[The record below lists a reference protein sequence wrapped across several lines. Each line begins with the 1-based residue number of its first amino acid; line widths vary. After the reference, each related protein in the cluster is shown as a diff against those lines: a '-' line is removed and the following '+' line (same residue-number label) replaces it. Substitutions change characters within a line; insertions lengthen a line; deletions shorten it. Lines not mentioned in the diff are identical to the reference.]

1 MDRDGPAIGHR
12 PRTAGGGDAS
22 RRREI
27 DMSRRT
33 VYVIAALMGVVIT
46 ALLHASVTGVRGYEA
61 VGGEFLFL
69 SLPLWVWVVEC
80 LVDRR

>member
-1 MDRDGPAIGHR
+1 MDRDGPAIGRR
-12 PRTAGGGDAS
+12 PWTVGGGDAS

-27 DMSRRT
+27 DMDRRT

-46 ALLHASVTGVRGYEA
+46 ALLHVSVTGVRGYEA

>member
-1 MDRDGPAIGHR
+1 MN
-12 PRTAGGGDAS
+12 
-22 RRREI
+22 
-27 DMSRRT
+27 RRT

-46 ALLHASVTGVRGYEA
+46 ALLHASVTEVRGYEA

-80 LVDRR
+80 LVDGK

>member
-1 MDRDGPAIGHR
+1 MD
-12 PRTAGGGDAS
+12 
-22 RRREI
+22 
-27 DMSRRT
+27 RRT

-46 ALLHASVTGVRGYEA
+46 ALLHVSVTGVRGYEA

-80 LVDRR
+80 LVDGK

>member
-1 MDRDGPAIGHR
+1 MD
-12 PRTAGGGDAS
+12 
-22 RRREI
+22 
-27 DMSRRT
+27 RRT

-46 ALLHASVTGVRGYEA
+46 ALLHVSVTGVRGYEA

>member
-1 MDRDGPAIGHR
+1 MN
-12 PRTAGGGDAS
+12 
-22 RRREI
+22 
-27 DMSRRT
+27 RRT